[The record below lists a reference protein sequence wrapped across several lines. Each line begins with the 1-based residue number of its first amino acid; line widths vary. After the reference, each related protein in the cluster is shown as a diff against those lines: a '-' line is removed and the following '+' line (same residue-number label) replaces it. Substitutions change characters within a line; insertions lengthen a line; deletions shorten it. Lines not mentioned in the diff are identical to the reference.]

1 METFKILARVY
12 PSEPGFTAVVT
23 ALPEKT
29 STLAQVRTRCCD
41 SHNEAV
47 TLLQPMTHTL
57 RLELMDHGHSV
68 VAIEFPAP
76 SAPEFQAW
84 V

>member
-1 METFKILARVY
+1 METFKILARVF

-29 STLAQVRTRCCD
+29 STLAQVRTCCCE
-41 SHNEAV
+41 SHSEAV
-47 TLLQPMTHTL
+47 TLLHPMTHSL
-57 RLELMDHGHSV
+57 RQELMEHGHSV
-68 VAIEFPAP
+68 VAIEFPALP
-76 SAPEFQAW
+76 ATEFQVW